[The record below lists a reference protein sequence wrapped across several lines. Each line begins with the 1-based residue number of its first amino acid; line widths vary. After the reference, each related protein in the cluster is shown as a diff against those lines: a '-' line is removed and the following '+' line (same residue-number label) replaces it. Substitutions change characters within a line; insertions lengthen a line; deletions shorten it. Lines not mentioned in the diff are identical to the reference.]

1 MYSTDTILKIINEGM
16 EKKDRYV
23 TLYFGEDGISVSVY
37 PRRNESTEQID
48 ELYKDALNA
57 LQNYPDTKN
66 EKAVGYWRKKLD
78 PLYYDTI
85 VEGDEETH
93 YHHAQHIYIC
103 SECEYT
109 TLSPTNACPHCKAS
123 LTKIVDET
131 EHDKDVM
138 P

>member
-1 MYSTDTILKIINEGM
+1 MNSTDIILKIINEGM

-23 TLYFGEDGISVSVY
+23 TLFFDENGTSVSVY
-37 PRRNESTEQID
+37 PS
-48 ELYKDALNA
+48 
-57 LQNYPDTKN
+57 DTKN
-66 EKAVGYWRKKLD
+66 EKMVGYWRKRLD
-78 PLYYDTI
+78 PFYYDSI
-85 VEGDEETH
+85 IESDEETRI
-93 YHHAQHIYIC
+93 HHAQHIYIC

-109 TLSPTNACPHCKAS
+109 TLSPTNVCPNCKAS